1 MKNKEIRFW
10 LMVVVLNLSVVIAC
24 AWDYTHREPV
34 EEIVEEIET
43 EIIQWK
49 DTEVSVEENEIVEVT
64 EPTEKVDFYNVPLS
78 EEIQLHIFEECEKH
92 NISPSIVIALIT
104 MESYFDEYAKSAK
117 GAEGLMQVVPKWHEE
132 RMERLGCTDL
142 FNPYDNITVGI
153 DYLAELKEK
162 NSDLYWVL
170 MAYNMG
176 EDKATQTQENGEVTF
191 YAMRIVEMAV
201 EIEVEDSTN

>member
-201 EIEVEDSTN
+201 EIEVEDATN